1 MQNQMRHIANRLEAI
16 ECMLQNIAMKIPR
29 SESTQQSALTNGIEL
44 AERITGLKK
53 STIYNLVQQRKIP
66 HYKRGKR
73 LYFDQKELLDWI
85 RKGKRKTLDELHC

>member
-1 MQNQMRHIANRLEAI
+1 METSLMEIAQRLENIEMMLRAMTSHNEPESKAAI
-16 ECMLQNIAMKIPR
+16 PA
-29 SESTQQSALTNGIEL
+29 NGITL

>member
-1 MQNQMRHIANRLEAI
+1 MEALLAEIAQRLESI
-16 ECMLQNIAMKIPR
+16 EAMLR
-29 SESTQQSALTNGIEL
+29 SMAVHNAPESKSTNPANGI
-44 AERITGLKK
+44 AVAVQVTGLKK